1 MDMAVITPLKYM
13 KPLHC
18 HALSTETPTST
29 VSVVQHSLDAVVDIL
44 ISATIVAYSFDFN
57 GMFVLVVI

>member
-13 KPLHC
+13 KPLRC
-18 HALSTETPTST
+18 HVSSTEIPTST
-29 VSVVQHSLDAVVDIL
+29 VSVVPHSLDAVVDIL
-44 ISATIVAYSFDFN
+44 ISATIVGDSFDLN